1 MAFRREIDDRTWLM
15 FSQQLGQ
22 QWSVSDIAVNK
33 TMLWMILNRCKI
45 FQIARVSQLIQVDH
59 GANTSL
65 YPAQHK
71 IGADKARAASNQYF
85 IDHAHHSPLLV
96 IF

>member
-22 QWSVSDIAVNK
+22 QCSVSDIAVNK

-45 FQIARVSQLIQVDH
+45 LQIARVSQLIQVDH
-59 GANTSL
+59 GANASL
-65 YPAQHK
+65 YPVQHK
-71 IGADKARAASNQYF
+71 ISADKARAASNQYF
-85 IDHAHHSPLLV
+85 IAHAHHSTLLV